1 PVAQLEHDTAGSL
14 AGRGSHPLSSTIFCS
29 ALLLTRTSHA
39 PAPRHLR
46 AAGTAVPVAL
56 ARHRRL
62 TPVGRCKLKTVGV
75 YGPHARSRMLRCG
88 SYQPMGL
95 VSSAD
100 RSKTPPELISG
111 WSSMRQAGLS
121 SSQ

>member
-1 PVAQLEHDTAGSL
+1 MHTRDMVTISLSARISSAGIAQGWQSWGQGFEPPQLH
-14 AGRGSHPLSSTIFCS
+14 H
-29 ALLLTRTSHA
+29 LLIRTSQA

-95 VSSAD
+95 VSSAE
-100 RSKTPPELISG
+100 RSKTPPE
-111 WSSMRQAGLS
+111 
-121 SSQ
+121 